1 MAVFGLMVAAGLLF
15 GGWYAMSKLGKTD
28 APPPGPTPPGAPPI
42 GKAGNPTRKVPLA
55 DAVTRLATEIASF
68 ETGMRPFDVNNV
80 FAWKGRAKRN
90 NNPGNLRFNAQPGAY
105 GKDEKGYAIFGA
117 PMSGWNA
124 LLADVQAKIIGRT
137 RTGLGL
143 DSTLMDFISI
153 YAPQTENPTA
163 KYAQAVSA
171 RLGITPNTKFSDWI
185 VT

>member
-1 MAVFGLMVAAGLLF
+1 MAVFGLIVAAGLLV
-15 GGWYAMSKLGKTD
+15 GGWYAMSRTGKVS
-28 APPPGPTPPGAPPI
+28 APPGPTPPGTPPI
-42 GKAGNPTRKVPLA
+42 GKAGNPIGKVSLA
-55 DAVTRLATEIASF
+55 DAVVRLATEIASF

-90 NNPGNLRFNAQPGAY
+90 NNPGNVRFNFQPGTL

-117 PMSGWNA
+117 PISGWNA
-124 LLADVQAKIIGRT
+124 LLTDVRGKLTGKT
-137 RTGLGL
+137 RTGLGPN
-143 DSTLMDFISI
+143 STLMDFISI

-185 VT
+185 VS